1 MHDRKYLL
9 ATISTPCWKDL
20 EYFNEET
27 QKSIAKQFLI
37 EEVSFFMNQQD
48 IETETNQ
55 IQNISSDNDDSFLP
69 KKRRKLE
76 TSPARLVNDYL
87 ESDCYELSLLKTM
100 PIMEKIFRKFNTTL
114 PSSAPV
120 ERLFSSAGGIFSKRR
135 QLLKDESFRSQL
147 LLKVNQKFWKNK

>member
-1 MHDRKYLL
+1 MLTLK
-9 ATISTPCWKDL
+9 
-20 EYFNEET
+20 
-27 QKSIAKQFLI
+27 I
-37 EEVSFFMNQQD
+37 ES
-48 IETETNQ
+48 
-55 IQNISSDNDDSFLP
+55 
-69 KKRRKLE
+69 
-76 TSPARLVNDYL
+76 SPARLVNDYL

-147 LLKVNQKFWKNK
+147 L